1 MNKSLKTNKLMTRNF
16 LQVNTQ
22 GILLTNL
29 KDHSEMIDASGLM
42 KKISDVPFPGMY
54 RSRSKITELK
64 AQYKEINKKT
74 EMTIEGLIN
83 LMGHFEKGEYVGKQG
98 AEAGKGRSGLQW
110 DD

>member
-1 MNKSLKTNKLMTRNF
+1 MNKNLKIIKLMTRNF
-16 LQVNTQ
+16 IQENTQ
-22 GILLTNL
+22 GIVLTNL
-29 KDHSEMIDASGLM
+29 GDHWEMIDASGLM
-42 KKISDVPFPGMY
+42 EKISDVPFPGIY
-54 RSRSKITELK
+54 RSRSNIAVLK
-64 AQYKEINKKT
+64 AQYKEINKET